1 MNCEYGLL
9 GYPLGHSFSRAY
21 FNNKF
26 ATEGIDAEYLNFE
39 LQSVEELPQLL
50 AEHPRLRGLNVT
62 IPHKQAVIPLLDE
75 LSDEAR
81 AIGAVNVIRIER
93 QESGSAKPYLKGF
106 NSDVIGFVESIRPL
120 LQPHHTRALV
130 LGTGGAS
137 KAVCRGLEKLG
148 IEWRYVSRKRQ
159 TATPAPDSPIT
170 APSASPKSPITV
182 PSASPDSPITAPSA
196 SPNNPITVPSAS
208 PEGPLTPTAP
218 APDSPITVPSASP
231 KSPIT
236 VPSGSPEG
244 PLTYSD
250 LTPSF
255 IADYT
260 VIVNCTPLGMFPR
273 IDSSPE
279 LPYAALSKHHLL
291 FDLVYNPG
299 ITQFMRQGRR
309 FGATVK
315 NGLEMLH
322 LQADASWDFWN
333 GKD

>member
-93 QESGSAKPYLKGF
+93 QESGTAKPYLKGF

-120 LQPHHTRALV
+120 LQPHHKRALV

-159 TATPAPDSPIT
+159 TATPAP
-170 APSASPKSPITV
+170 
-182 PSASPDSPITAPSA
+182 
-196 SPNNPITVPSAS
+196 
-208 PEGPLTPTAP
+208 

-236 VPSGSPEG
+236 LPSGSPEG

>member
-93 QESGSAKPYLKGF
+93 QESGTAKPYLKGF

-120 LQPHHTRALV
+120 LQPYHKRALV

-159 TATPAPDSPIT
+159 TATPAPAPDGPITVPSAFPKSPIT
-170 APSASPKSPITV
+170 APSASPK
-182 PSASPDSPITAPSA
+182 
-196 SPNNPITVPSAS
+196 N
-208 PEGPLTPTAP
+208 
-218 APDSPITVPSASP
+218 
-231 KSPIT
+231 PIT

>member
-93 QESGSAKPYLKGF
+93 QESGTAKPYLKGF

-120 LQPHHTRALV
+120 LQPYHTRALV

-159 TATPAPDSPIT
+159 TATPAPDG
-170 APSASPKSPITV
+170 
-182 PSASPDSPITAPSA
+182 PITAPSA
-196 SPNNPITVPSAS
+196 SPNN
-208 PEGPLTPTAP
+208 
-218 APDSPITVPSASP
+218 
-231 KSPIT
+231 PIT

>member
-93 QESGSAKPYLKGF
+93 QESGTAKPYLKGF

-120 LQPHHTRALV
+120 LQPHHKRALV

-159 TATPAPDSPIT
+159 TATPAP
-170 APSASPKSPITV
+170 
-182 PSASPDSPITAPSA
+182 
-196 SPNNPITVPSAS
+196 
-208 PEGPLTPTAP
+208 

-231 KSPIT
+231 KSPITIPSGSPEGPLTPKAPAPDGPITVPSASPKNPIT

>member
-26 ATEGIDAEYLNFE
+26 AKEGIDAEYLNFE

-93 QESGSAKPYLKGF
+93 QESCTAKPYLKGF

-120 LQPHHTRALV
+120 LQPHHKRALV

-159 TATPAPDSPIT
+159 TATPAPDGPIT
-170 APSASPKSPITV
+170 APSPT
-182 PSASPDSPITAPSA
+182 PD
-196 SPNNPITVPSAS
+196 
-208 PEGPLTPTAP
+208 
-218 APDSPITVPSASP
+218 
-231 KSPIT
+231 SPIT

-279 LPYAALSKHHLL
+279 LPYAALSKRHLL

>member
-26 ATEGIDAEYLNFE
+26 AKEGIDAEYLNFE

-93 QESGSAKPYLKGF
+93 QESGTAKPYLKGF

-120 LQPHHTRALV
+120 LQPHHKRALV

-159 TATPAPDSPIT
+159 TATPAPDGPIT

-182 PSASPDSPITAPSA
+182 PSG
-196 SPNNPITVPSAS
+196 S
-208 PEGPLTPTAP
+208 PEGPLTPKVP
-218 APDSPITVPSASP
+218 APDGPITVPSASP
-231 KSPIT
+231 KKPIT

>member
-26 ATEGIDAEYLNFE
+26 AIEGIDAEYLNFE

-93 QESGSAKPYLKGF
+93 QESGTAKPYLKGF

-120 LQPHHTRALV
+120 LQPYHTRALV

-170 APSASPKSPITV
+170 APSASPK
-182 PSASPDSPITAPSA
+182 
-196 SPNNPITVPSAS
+196 N
-208 PEGPLTPTAP
+208 
-218 APDSPITVPSASP
+218 
-231 KSPIT
+231 PIT

>member
-93 QESGSAKPYLKGF
+93 QESGTAKPYLKGF

-120 LQPHHTRALV
+120 LQPHHKRALV

-170 APSASPKSPITV
+170 V
-182 PSASPDSPITAPSA
+182 PSAPP
-196 SPNNPITVPSAS
+196 V
-208 PEGPLTPTAP
+208 
-218 APDSPITVPSASP
+218 
-231 KSPIT
+231 SPIT
-236 VPSGSPEG
+236 VPSGYPEG

-333 GKD
+333 GKN